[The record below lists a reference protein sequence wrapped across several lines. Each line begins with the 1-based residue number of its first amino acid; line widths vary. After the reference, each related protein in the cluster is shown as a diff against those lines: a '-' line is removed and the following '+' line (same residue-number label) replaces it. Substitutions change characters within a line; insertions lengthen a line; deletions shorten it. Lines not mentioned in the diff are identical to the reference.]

1 MTSYEL
7 CGSIQLKFTVYFF
20 YGLFLQMDVDKWV
33 QHLTAAKSKAAEKE
47 VPLEKVDGL
56 LNELCLL
63 STALSM
69 R

>member
-1 MTSYEL
+1 
-7 CGSIQLKFTVYFF
+7 
-20 YGLFLQMDVDKWV
+20 MDVDKWV